1 MSHRRVTAPSLYCA
15 PSVVAGYGLFAGR
28 GFLEGELL
36 FSLRGRLFGGRR
48 PGLEDEEW
56 FAHSYQLDRDL
67 YLYPETPEGRYIN
80 HSCDPN
86 AGLREDLEM
95 IALRDIGAGEEVFF
109 DYSTTMS
116 EHSWTMPCG
125 CGASLCRGRIGDFHE
140 LPALLKRR
148 YLEAGVVQ
156 RFIIREVFE
165 RAVRSMES
173 RRVSTACWASLAA
186 GLVGVASSEEGPRH
200 SHAATS
206 VA

>member
-1 MSHRRVTAPSLYCA
+1 MVTAPHLYCA

-28 GFLEGELL
+28 GFRHGELL

-95 IALRDIGAGEEVFF
+95 IALRDIAAGEEVLF

-116 EHSWTMPCG
+116 ERSWTMPCQ
-125 CGASLCRGRIGDFHE
+125 CGSELCRRRITDFHE
-140 LPALLKRR
+140 LPAPARRR

-165 RAVRSMES
+165 RAARSMENRQVATS
-173 RRVSTACWASLAA
+173 RWASLAA
-186 GLVGVASSEEGPRH
+186 GIVSLASSEGR
-200 SHAATS
+200 S
-206 VA
+206 VQSVSQVA

>member
-1 MSHRRVTAPSLYCA
+1 MSQRTATAPYLYCA
-15 PSVVAGYGLFAGR
+15 PSGVAGYGLFAGR
-28 GFLEGELL
+28 VFRAGELL

-48 PGLEDEEW
+48 PGLEAEEW

-95 IALRDIGAGEEVFF
+95 VAMRDIKAGEEVFF

-116 EHSWTMPCG
+116 ERSWTMPCR
-125 CGASLCRGRIGDFHE
+125 CGTALCRREITDFHD
-140 LPALLKRR
+140 LPASAKRL

-165 RAVRSMES
+165 RAARSMDS
-173 RRVSTACWASLAA
+173 RQVPSARWASLAA
-186 GLVGVASSEEGPRH
+186 GIVSVSGADVRSTQVA
-200 SHAATS
+200 
-206 VA
+206 